1 MYKRKIIATLLVSSL
16 MAPVVTNPTVADAI
30 TTKVSRSASD
40 SDTKYETTTKLS
52 VKTDITLEVPFNPF
66 ADDSARSKG
75 ASNTT
80 YTNKGS
86 NKVTRTFEAHE
97 ISAKISGIGG
107 GTITCPSGVQVSY
120 SGSSA
125 VYSCNHWNWSYSIY
139 SDILAMYGYR
149 ETHSIDYSIKKS
161 GNKNAAGVTLS
172 ATVKA

>member
-1 MYKRKIIATLLVSSL
+1 MYKRKIIATLLIASL
-16 MAPVVTNPTVADAI
+16 MAPVVSNPAVADAI

-40 SDTKYETTTKLS
+40 SETKYDTTTKLS
-52 VKTDITLEVPFNPF
+52 VKTDITLEVPLNPF

-75 ASNTT
+75 TSNTT

-86 NKVTRTFEAHE
+86 NKVTRTFESHQ

-125 VYSCNHWNWSYSIY
+125 VYSCKHWNWSYSIY

-149 ETHSIDYSIKKS
+149 ETHSLDCSIKKS
-161 GNKNAAGVTLS
+161 GNKNAAGITLS